1 MLLQSLLLVLF
12 LKCFAITAAAND
24 AKAAF
29 KSSSLTKPFEETL
42 KTAKPKQRSGWGSQG
57 TSFGPPW
64 SQGTLFGPPWSQ
76 GTPFGPREQQTKVT
90 KQKTSKD
97 GEKSENPFHK
107 IHWNFPA
114 LERVPSAAL
123 WRRGGSWGGFE
134 NIASRGVD
142 GSKILKNEGEHAG
155 LARPQSSLKHVG
167 KTGNVSMVTD
177 GQDVEMA
184 TPAVNNNKRRPVKG
198 EDENGMKEQHCS
210 GHKKLTTAPW
220 GGGKRCSQDE
230 RSGTLEVTLQ
240 QPHSSHMTQDQHPL
254 KMSVDS
260 GKAQEAFSED
270 SGTTTKNNV
279 GLKGIVSEGFRVRGR
294 VKEMD
299 VNVPIWDRKVEM
311 KAQKMVVWENGKV
324 EERTREQRETVD
336 GRKHG
341 DKKGEQMMMGN
352 QGVVEKMR
360 KLEMLMGE
368 RMKGD
373 KESKRMILDGLGKK
387 GKEAR
392 EQEMLVGEGTKGG
405 KEGKRMLLGD
415 RGRRMILGG
424 LGKTKGARDQGMLVG
439 EGTKGVKEGRRMILG
454 GLGKTKG
461 ARDQGMLVGEGT
473 KGVKEGRRMIVRK
486 QKMLV
491 SARMKGFEKGER
503 MIAGRVSE
511 TTEGMKIGGT
521 DRKERQGE
529 EVMTGEN
536 MKTRDR
542 KYIVGDHD
550 DVTIGFVRHQNGWIP
565 SWIIKAVEVGERKK
579 NWECCTY

>member
-57 TSFGPPW
+57 T
-64 SQGTLFGPPWSQ
+64 LFGPPWSQ
-76 GTPFGPREQQTKVT
+76 GTPFSPREQQTKVT
-90 KQKTSKD
+90 KQKASKD

-107 IHWNFPA
+107 IHSNFSA

-167 KTGNVSMVTD
+167 KMGNVSMVTD

-240 QPHSSHMTQDQHPL
+240 QPHSSHMTQDQHHL
-254 KMSVDS
+254 KISVDS

-279 GLKGIVSEGFRVRGR
+279 GLKGTVSEGFRVRGR

-392 EQEMLVGEGTKGG
+392 EQEMLVGEGKKGG
-405 KEGKRMLLGD
+405 KEGKRMLLGG

-424 LGKTKGARDQGMLVG
+424 LGKTKG
-439 EGTKGVKEGRRMILG
+439 T
-454 GLGKTKG
+454 
-461 ARDQGMLVGEGT
+461 RDQGMLVGEGT

-565 SWIIKAVEVGERKK
+565 SWIIKAVEVGKRKK

>member
-57 TSFGPPW
+57 T
-64 SQGTLFGPPWSQ
+64 LFGPPWSQ

-107 IHWNFPA
+107 IHSNFPA

-167 KTGNVSMVTD
+167 KMGNVSMVTD

-279 GLKGIVSEGFRVRGR
+279 GLKGTVSEGFRVRGR

-424 LGKTKGARDQGMLVG
+424 LGKTK
-439 EGTKGVKEGRRMILG
+439 E
-454 GLGKTKG
+454 G

-565 SWIIKAVEVGERKK
+565 SWIIKAVEVGKRKK

>member
-64 SQGTLFGPPWSQ
+64 SQGT
-76 GTPFGPREQQTKVT
+76 PFSPREQQTKVT
-90 KQKTSKD
+90 KQKASKD

-107 IHWNFPA
+107 IHSNFPA

-167 KTGNVSMVTD
+167 KMGNVSMVTD

-392 EQEMLVGEGTKGG
+392 EQEMLVGEGKKGG
-405 KEGKRMLLGD
+405 KEGKRMLLG
-415 RGRRMILGG
+415 GR
-424 LGKTKGARDQGMLVG
+424 
-439 EGTKGVKEGRRMILG
+439 GRRMILG

>member
-57 TSFGPPW
+57 TSFGPTW
-64 SQGTLFGPPWSQ
+64 SQETPFGPPWSQ

-240 QPHSSHMTQDQHPL
+240 QPHSSHMTQDQHHL
-254 KMSVDS
+254 QISVDS

-299 VNVPIWDRKVEM
+299 VNVPIWDRKAEI

-324 EERTREQRETVD
+324 EERTRKQQEKVD

-360 KLEMLMGE
+360 KLEILMGE

-373 KESKRMILDGLGKK
+373 KESKGGLGKK

-439 EGTKGVKEGRRMILG
+439 EGTKGVKEGR
-454 GLGKTKG
+454 
-461 ARDQGMLVGEGT
+461 Q
-473 KGVKEGRRMIVRK
+473 MIVRK

-503 MIAGRVSE
+503 MIAGRLSE
-511 TTEGMKIGGT
+511 TNEGMKIGGT

-542 KYIVGDHD
+542 RYIVGDHD
-550 DVTIGFVRHQNGWIP
+550 DVRIGFVRHQNGWIP
-565 SWIIKAVEVGERKK
+565 SWIIKAVEVGKRKK